1 MQPAWLSQLQHLERQ
16 VQVRLWLSVTGLM
29 ETLSGWLV
37 PSWLSC
43 IILGV
48 HSTVLG
54 VHVCVRI
61 PLSRERRALPEPSA
75 SGPHGLELLGWPEVP
90 LP

>member
-54 VHVCVRI
+54 VHMCQNTPFRGEEGS
-61 PLSRERRALPEPSA
+61 PGAQREWPPWPRAA
-75 SGPHGLELLGWPEVP
+75 GMA
-90 LP
+90 